1 MPCEQNSIDWQKMP
15 SPGFIAYCSLGLSLL
30 RLRNTPPHTVRFHI
44 IRGRIR
50 FRLGQYE
57 QAISDFR
64 SALRLDWRHGEAAD
78 WLEKARTALLR
89 TSGTGALT

>member
-1 MPCEQNSIDWQKMP
+1 MPSEQNSIDWQKMP
-15 SPGFIAYCSLGLSLL
+15 SPGLIAYCSLGLSLL

-50 FRLGQYE
+50 LSLGQYE

-64 SALRLDWRHGEAAD
+64 SALRLDWRHDEAAY
-78 WLEKARTALLR
+78 WLEKARNALLR
-89 TSGTGALT
+89 ANGTGVLT

>member
-1 MPCEQNSIDWQKMP
+1 MPREQNSIDWQKLP

-30 RLRNTPPHTVRFHI
+30 KLRNTPPHTVRFHI

-50 FRLGQYE
+50 LSLGQYE

-64 SALRLDWRHGEAAD
+64 SALRLDWRHDEAVY
-78 WLEKARTALLR
+78 WLEKARAALPR
-89 TSGTGALT
+89 TSETGVLA